1 MAYADTYIDLSEY
14 RKDIT
19 WEDEG
24 FYYLPLPGNTQEPTV
39 QNQISTRTAG
49 QYVDFATGA
58 EILMVLKRLESKH
71 DTHDETTSKVLDELQ
86 TNLAKLTSEN
96 EHFRKELSLA
106 NPPTK
111 LRRYST
117 AALFFSI
124 FSLFVGNTMDEY
136 LIHPILSYISIF
148 ASVGFMIMSQIMIK
162 QDSKNKE

>member
-1 MAYADTYIDLSEY
+1 MAYAETYIDLSEY

-24 FYYLPLPGNTQEPTV
+24 FYYLPLSGNTQEPTV
-39 QNQISTRTAG
+39 QNLISTRAAG
-49 QYVDFATGA
+49 QYVDFVTGA
-58 EILMVLKRLESKH
+58 EILMVLKRLEGKH
-71 DTHDETTSKVLDELQ
+71 DTHDETTLKTLEELHS
-86 TNLAKLTSEN
+86 NLAKLTSEN

-124 FSLFVGNTMDEY
+124 FSLFVGNTISEY
-136 LIHPILSYISIF
+136 LIHPILSYIVLF
-148 ASVGFMIMSQIMIK
+148 ASVGFIVMSQIMIK
-162 QDSKNKE
+162 QDSRNKE